1 MKCKTQKKMS
11 ANPINLFVVDDDES
25 LLTLVKNHLTRKF
38 GADVNVTTFS
48 SGEKCLEQ
56 ISYETHIVI
65 LDYYLKGEN
74 GLDILQLIKTINPHT
89 EVIMLSNNEDMV
101 AAIEAFKRGAKD
113 YVIKDTTSLKK
124 ISELIN
130 KKVVQFKTIVA
141 EPNMQ
146 KVAALFFLTF
156 ATLAIVVTVIIRY
169 YNNGS

>member
-1 MKCKTQKKMS
+1 MS
-11 ANPINLFVVDDDES
+11 TNPINLFVVDDDES

-38 GADVNVTTFS
+38 GQDVNITTFN
-48 SGEKCLEQ
+48 SGEKCLEH
-56 ISYETHIVI
+56 INYETHIVI

-113 YVIKDTTSLKK
+113 YLIKDTASLKK

-130 KKVVQFKTIVA
+130 KKVVQFRTIVA

-146 KVAALFFLTF
+146 KFAALFFLTF
-156 ATLAIVVTVIIRY
+156 ATLAIIITVIFRY
-169 YNNGS
+169 YHPGL